1 MSFGLVLSPFEEH
14 NLCIFISMEHTIL
27 FFLELGVRELAM
39 ILSIS
44 LMLEKVLRLQLGLE
58 CLVGSVL
65 VEIYL
70 FEL

>member
-14 NLCIFISMEHTIL
+14 NLCIFISMERIIL
-27 FFLELGVRELAM
+27 FFLGLEARELAM

-58 CLVGSVL
+58 CLVG
-65 VEIYL
+65 
-70 FEL
+70 